1 MNLRIRAAAIRGTI
15 LCCVALA
22 VATPLRA
29 QHAATQPAA
38 VQTPGHFRP
47 MEYLVGSC
55 WTGTFP
61 DGKQTDEHCFEWV
74 FDRKFIRDRH
84 IVRNGPPYE
93 GETMYGR
100 QGSDAHVSYW
110 YWNSAG
116 GISTGRVDMQGDTLT
131 FPERHV
137 TADGVVEMRA
147 VWLRTG
153 PDRYR
158 VVQEVRKGGE
168 WTRAWTM
175 EMVRGR
181 AR

>member
-1 MNLRIRAAAIRGTI
+1 MNRLTSVAAIRRAI
-15 LCCVALA
+15 LPCVALA
-22 VATPLRA
+22 LAAPLGA
-29 QHAATQPAA
+29 QNAGVPSAP
-38 VQTPGHFRP
+38 VQTPEHFRP

-55 WTGTFP
+55 WIGTFP

-74 FDRKFIRDRH
+74 YDRKFIRDRH

-116 GISTGRVDMQGDTLT
+116 GISTGRVDMHGDTLT

-137 TADGVVEMRA
+137 TAEGVVEMRA

-153 PDRYR
+153 ADRYR
-158 VVQEVRKGGE
+158 VMQEVRRGGE
-168 WTRAWTM
+168 WTRSWTM